1 MNKVSE
7 NPLKNRSL
15 PALVVVVGLLVTCYL
30 TANVMA
36 VKLIEVCGITIFD
49 SGTIIFPIAYMLGDV
64 LTEIWGFKTAKQVI
78 WLTFICEIIFTAFVW
93 LAVVLPYPPETEAN
107 AEAYRQVFNFVP
119 RITIASLLAFLCG
132 ELMNAWTMVLIKKR
146 TQGRHLWMRTIGSSL
161 FGYMVD
167 TTIFVI
173 IAFGGTVPVK
183 SILSMI
189 GIQVVVKL
197 LIEAV
202 GATPLAYLIIGKLR
216 KYGDEFYIK

>member
-15 PALVVVVGLLVTCYL
+15 PALVVVVGLLITCYL

-36 VKLIEVCGITIFD
+36 VKLIEVCGITIFY

-107 AEAYRQVFNFVP
+107 AEPHR
-119 RITIASLLAFLCG
+119 
-132 ELMNAWTMVLIKKR
+132 
-146 TQGRHLWMRTIGSSL
+146 
-161 FGYMVD
+161 
-167 TTIFVI
+167 
-173 IAFGGTVPVK
+173 
-183 SILSMI
+183 
-189 GIQVVVKL
+189 
-197 LIEAV
+197 
-202 GATPLAYLIIGKLR
+202 
-216 KYGDEFYIK
+216 